1 MLTKGDVSLD
11 VEDNHSPHDWP
22 TEMDLFTNN
31 HLNDDEHDI
40 SSQLQY
46 SVHFPLEPQIPSWAG
61 GDDSTT
67 TTTDSD
73 DSTTEKKGMVRVLN
87 VVPTE
92 CRILASRERCPFLVQ
107 LEVVQTN
114 MDGSD
119 ARLYAPCGV
128 NGVGTTVEEA
138 MGIGLS
144 SKGGTRVGGSYGYG
158 AGGGVQQQQQ
168 RSFVPYRIPSE
179 LLSTT
184 YDRKDYKR
192 SSKYGGNAR
201 QASSTVRPLLSQ
213 RDDNADVDN
222 DDDGTTSDDDNDPT
236 VEDIPTAN
244 NPLQSNE
251 YTQSDIPTAHL
262 QSDEYP
268 PTPNKDASSS
278 SSIYPNPNPRGGYQG
293 EEDNYYPPP
302 PHPSSQL
309 DYDGTFTTSP
319 QNPYEILRQEE
330 LEQLHSQMQRQ
341 RMEQLSYERQ
351 EELRRQFYA
360 QQGYH
365 EHHQQQQHRHQ
376 QVVQPGPPSV
386 PSTPTLTTYSTLLD
400 KVYGLPWSTKCEQ
413 IRRAS
418 PYGHVKG
425 WKLASFI
432 MKAGEDIRREA
443 LMMQIISKLRDW
455 FETDIP
461 VPSQRPYLRP
471 YTIMCVGGDAG
482 MLECL
487 ADAKSVDEV
496 KKETD
501 GFTSLRDYFERAY
514 GPPTRMMRGQQQQPL
529 SPGSPSSVPPPLHHP
544 GGVPAGGGGVG
555 TTVGQ
560 ISFEQAQDNFLRSLV
575 GYSLVCYIL
584 QIKDRHNANILLSR
598 EGHLI
603 HIDFGFVLGDTPK
616 MGKVPLFSERA
627 PFKLTAEFWDVIGG
641 WRTKEGGRGVDFC
654 KMFEAAFQVASDHA
668 DEIAS
673 LIEAAMLNFSRNVN
687 EARSI
692 ANSVKARLRMR
703 GAKDSPEQKTFIM
716 ELVNTALTSWGTSTY
731 DWLQRSM
738 NGYQ

>member
-1 MLTKGDVSLD
+1 MLKQCLSNPNLGIELCWLLEAEVGRAWKTLFEHRKQTGRRLLVVLTGEKASVKAAVMAKIGSEKRSAFDLLQDAEQATAYGYSEEEEDEVLDEYGYSSSVERNNEELRESSSMVMTTTTTTTPRLPASLSLKRCSHYGDTMQFVDRLTQISMDLRMIPVLQRTAYLRESLYELNRRLRRRMLTKGDVSLD

-168 RSFVPYRIPSE
+168 QRSFVPYRIPSE

-201 QASSTVRPLLSQ
+201 QTSSTVRPLLSQ

-236 VEDIPTAN
+236 VEDIPTNN

-268 PTPNKDASSS
+268 PTPNKDASS

-365 EHHQQQQHRHQ
+365 EHHQQQQHRQ

-386 PSTPTLTTYSTLLD
+386 P
-400 KVYGLPWSTKCEQ
+400 
-413 IRRAS
+413 R
-418 PYGHVKG
+418 
-425 WKLASFI
+425 
-432 MKAGEDIRREA
+432 
-443 LMMQIISKLRDW
+443 
-455 FETDIP
+455 
-461 VPSQRPYLRP
+461 
-471 YTIMCVGGDAG
+471 
-482 MLECL
+482 
-487 ADAKSVDEV
+487 
-496 KKETD
+496 
-501 GFTSLRDYFERAY
+501 
-514 GPPTRMMRGQQQQPL
+514 
-529 SPGSPSSVPPPLHHP
+529 
-544 GGVPAGGGGVG
+544 
-555 TTVGQ
+555 
-560 ISFEQAQDNFLRSLV
+560 
-575 GYSLVCYIL
+575 
-584 QIKDRHNANILLSR
+584 
-598 EGHLI
+598 
-603 HIDFGFVLGDTPK
+603 
-616 MGKVPLFSERA
+616 
-627 PFKLTAEFWDVIGG
+627 
-641 WRTKEGGRGVDFC
+641 
-654 KMFEAAFQVASDHA
+654 
-668 DEIAS
+668 
-673 LIEAAMLNFSRNVN
+673 
-687 EARSI
+687 
-692 ANSVKARLRMR
+692 
-703 GAKDSPEQKTFIM
+703 
-716 ELVNTALTSWGTSTY
+716 
-731 DWLQRSM
+731 
-738 NGYQ
+738 